1 MILISI
7 FYCYFEISQI
17 FKRLDSIWYKITDSH
32 IFDTRNLIR
41 SVPLKAT
48 FTEGMWKYDHY
59 LRVQSLSYNSQNFR
73 KIQRSLPPDKHTY
86 VYVSGGKKCQ
96 FLVKFFVILKLIRV
110 LVADTKNFLYYF
122 RISLLIIFNLA
133 LEYSDGE

>member
-1 MILISI
+1 MIAIKTKFKHDNNNVNKCLKEKKRLNTLQYRNSTLHVIHRYDSDFN

-86 VYVSGGKKCQ
+86 VYVSGGKKC
-96 FLVKFFVILKLIRV
+96 
-110 LVADTKNFLYYF
+110 
-122 RISLLIIFNLA
+122 
-133 LEYSDGE
+133 

>member
-1 MILISI
+1 MIAIKTKFKHDNNNVNKCLKEKKRLNTLQYRNSTLHVIHRYDSDFN
-7 FYCYFEISQI
+7 FYCYFEICQI

-86 VYVSGGKKCQ
+86 AYVSGGKKC
-96 FLVKFFVILKLIRV
+96 
-110 LVADTKNFLYYF
+110 
-122 RISLLIIFNLA
+122 
-133 LEYSDGE
+133 